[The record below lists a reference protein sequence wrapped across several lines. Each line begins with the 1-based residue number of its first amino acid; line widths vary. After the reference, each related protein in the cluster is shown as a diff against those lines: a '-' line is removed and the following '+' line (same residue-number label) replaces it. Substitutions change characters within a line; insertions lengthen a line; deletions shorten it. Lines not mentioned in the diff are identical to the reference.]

1 MVRRA
6 GRLGRAGVRVAIQ
19 RPLAGEAGSYTALL
33 NISREITTA
42 WNSEAFVAALAMVY
56 VGIDTMALL
65 ACPLGKTE
73 QTKKDFILWVDEYLR
88 ADPGSDYQYEA
99 FPACNSMVR

>member
-42 WNSEAFVAALAMVY
+42 WNSEA
-56 VGIDTMALL
+56 GLL
-65 ACPLGKTE
+65 RVSWT
-73 QTKKDFILWVDEYLR
+73 
-88 ADPGSDYQYEA
+88 GS
-99 FPACNSMVR
+99 